1 MQSLSMTHLKSET
14 PLEDIVEFGGAVY
27 SPDTVANDE
36 LDEPIDSHVHLGA
49 RNTRWLVELDD
60 PGCLTVSPVDPDSAR
75 LLSLSFLRVEGLSVW
90 TALLDVRCYRAVKP
104 TCPASTL
111 AMTSTG

>member
-36 LDEPIDSHVHLGA
+36 PIDSHVHLVA
-49 RNTRWLVELDD
+49 RNTRWLVKLDD
-60 PGCLTVSPVDPDSAR
+60 HGCLTVSPVAPDSAR
-75 LLSLSFLRVEGLSVW
+75 LLSLSFLRVEGPSVC
-90 TALLDVRCYRAVKP
+90 LDSP
-104 TCPASTL
+104 S
-111 AMTSTG
+111 